1 MSMILFS
8 SPAEVEVV
16 VFFFFRNY
24 NVNLWKEGHFIKASV
39 LGPSVIE
46 ACCVKEDLVLLQVV
60 VF

>member
-8 SPAEVEVV
+8 SLAEVEVV
-16 VFFFFRNY
+16 VCFFRNY

-39 LGPSVIE
+39 LGPYVIE
-46 ACCVKEDLVLLQVV
+46 ACSVKEDLVLLQVV